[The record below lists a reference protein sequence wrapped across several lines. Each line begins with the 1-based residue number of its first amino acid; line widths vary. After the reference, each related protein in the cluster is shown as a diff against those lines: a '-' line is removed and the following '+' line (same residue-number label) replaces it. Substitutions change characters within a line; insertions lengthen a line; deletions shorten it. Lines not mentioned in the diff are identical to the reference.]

1 MEKKEQ
7 IPTYDELVAIVRA
20 IVPRCICEKPARY
33 KVLYRKAWRS
43 GQDVTAQSSLPVCS
57 KECFDDVRIQLHK
70 GTLKTTFGTWD
81 GKPVELMA
89 LNELTIRLSCLVE
102 CIEKNAYDD
111 GVDQSLDASSIR
123 FSLLELD

>member
-33 KVLYRKAWRS
+33 KVLYKKYIT
-43 GQDVTAQSSLPVCS
+43 GPVTQSSLPVCS
-57 KECFDDVRIQLHK
+57 RECFDDVRVELHK
-70 GTLKTTFGTWD
+70 NKFGPWD

-102 CIEKNAYDD
+102 CIEKSAHDD
-111 GVDQSLDASSIR
+111 GIDQSLDASSIR